1 MPNKVAIIGAMDCEI
16 NKIKDV
22 CNDIQIQEANN
33 LTIYTGTLYGHPAVI
48 AKCGVGKVNAALNTQ
63 YIIDKFIPEII
74 INTGVAGGIGEN
86 LSIGD
91 VVIGES
97 LIQHDFNVTALGY
110 TRGNICNRLIPDK
123 PTVFHSDKKLVG
135 LLENLLKNNSK
146 SINFHTGRIATG
158 DIFIGTT
165 EMKKKIAAEFGAVA
179 AEMEGCAIA
188 QTANLNNIPCL
199 IIRAISDLADGTA
212 TKSQS
217 EFEEMTSKISSEA
230 VEILL
235 KNL

>member
-1 MPNKVAIIGAMDCEI
+1 MKNNIAIIGAMDCEI
-16 NKIKDV
+16 NKLKDLCENIKAE
-22 CNDIQIQEANN
+22 EANN
-33 LTIYTGTLYGHPAVI
+33 LTIYTGTLFGHPVI
-48 AKCGVGKVNAALNTQ
+48 LAKSGVGKVCAALHTQ
-63 YIIDKFIPEII
+63 YIIDRYSPKII

-86 LSIGD
+86 LAIGD
-91 VVIGES
+91 VVIGET

-110 TRGNICNRLIPDK
+110 ARGYMCNGINPDK
-123 PTVFHSDKKLVG
+123 PTVFNSDKKLVG
-135 LLENLLKNNSK
+135 KIINLLENNLKNTNV
-146 SINFHTGRIATG
+146 HRGVIATG
-158 DIFIGTT
+158 DIFVGKA
-165 EMKKKIAAEFGAVA
+165 EMKKKIAAEFSAIA

-188 QTANLNNIPCL
+188 QTSNFNNVPCL

-217 EFEEMTSKISSEA
+217 EFEKMTAKISSEA